1 MNPISDIQTA
11 PPASALRTLRAL
23 QIGVGWLPDEKGA
36 GLDRVFYALAQHLP
50 EAGVEGKGLVVGRS
64 DVGARTDGR
73 VQAFSPH
80 DASLPSRLRAV
91 RAATKAE
98 LAGGAFDLVAAHF
111 ALFAF
116 PALGALKRTPL
127 VVHFHGP
134 WAAES
139 QAEGEAGLAVK
150 AKWLLERTV
159 YRRAERLIV
168 LSEAFRNV
176 LVASYGIDPDR
187 IRIVRGGVHL
197 ERFTVAGTRADARRR
212 LGWPVDRPTLLVVRR
227 LARRMGLENLIDAM
241 EEVRRAHPDA
251 LLMIAGSGP
260 IRDELQA
267 RIVERNLS
275 EQVRLLGFVAEEDLP
290 WAYAAADFS
299 IVPTVALEGFG
310 LITVESMAT
319 GTPVLVTNI
328 GGLPEVVRDL
338 SEDLIMPDAA
348 PATLAQYIGE
358 VLGGHLKLPTAEACR
373 RFVEER
379 YTWTAIARQTRDVYE
394 EVVR

>member
-1 MNPISDIQTA
+1 MHPILHPP
-11 PPASALRTLRAL
+11 PPATALRTLRAL

-36 GLDRVFYALAQHLP
+36 GLDRVFYALSQHLP
-50 EAGVEGKGLVVGRS
+50 EAGVAVRGLVVGRP
-64 DVGARTDGR
+64 DVGDRTGGEVRSFAKSND
-73 VQAFSPH
+73 
-80 DASLPSRLRAV
+80 SLPARLRAV
-91 RAATKAE
+91 RAQVKAALVE
-98 LAGGAFDLVAAHF
+98 DKFDLVAAHF

-116 PALGALKRTPL
+116 PVLGALKRTPM

-139 QAEGEAGLAVK
+139 QAEGASGLSVK
-150 AKWLLERTV
+150 AKWLLERRV

-168 LSEAFRNV
+168 LSEAFKQV
-176 LVASYGIDPDR
+176 LVESYGIDSDN
-187 IRIVRGGVHL
+187 IRIVRGGVNM
-197 ERFTVAGTRADARRR
+197 ERFTVDVSRADARRR

-241 EEVRRAHPDA
+241 DHVRRAHPES

-260 IRDELQA
+260 IRQELEA
-267 RIVERNLS
+267 RIAERGLS
-275 EQVRLLGFVAEEDLP
+275 EHVRLLGFVPEDDLP
-290 WAYAAADFS
+290 ASYAAADFT

-338 SEDLIMPDAA
+338 SADLIMPDAGVD
-348 PATLAQYIGE
+348 TLAAYIGD
-358 VLGGHLKLPTAEACR
+358 VLAGRLMLPSAASCR
-373 RFVEER
+373 KFVEER
-379 YTWTAIARQTRDVYE
+379 YTWSAIARQTRDVYE
-394 EVVR
+394 EVLR